1 MQPNGMIFWDWN
13 GTLMD
18 DVDFTHSCLNWMLET
33 HGYPPAVRSGCLP
46 GAVRLSHRGLLPL
59 RRVRLCAASLP
70 GACRPLYGALQR
82 RCARLRCNGTR
93 R

>member
-33 HGYPPAVRSGCLP
+33 HGYPQRYDLAAYRELFGFPIEDYYR
-46 GAVRLSHRGLLPL
+46 
-59 RRVRLCAASLP
+59 CAGFDFARHP
-70 GACRPLYGALQR
+70 YPEACRPLYGALQR